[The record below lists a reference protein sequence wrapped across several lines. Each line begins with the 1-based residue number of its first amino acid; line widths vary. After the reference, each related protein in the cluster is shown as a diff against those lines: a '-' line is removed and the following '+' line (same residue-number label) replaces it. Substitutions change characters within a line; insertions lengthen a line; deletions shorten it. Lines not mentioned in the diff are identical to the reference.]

1 MSLYRR
7 GIRSTVAQLPTL
19 GVTWLLGFFVD
30 FHDSVKYAFILV
42 NSLMVSTGKSPYKFE
57 LLMYLSLE

>member
-1 MSLYRR
+1 MSFYRR
-7 GIRSTVAQLPTL
+7 GIRSTVALLPLL

-42 NSLMVSTGKSPYKFE
+42 NSLMVSTGKAPWV
-57 LLMYLSLE
+57 SLNY

>member
-7 GIRSTVAQLPTL
+7 GIRSTVALLPLL

-30 FHDSVKYAFILV
+30 FHYSVKYAFILV
-42 NSLMVSTGKSPYKFE
+42 NSLMVSTGKSPWV
-57 LLMYLSLE
+57 SLNY

>member
-7 GIRSTVAQLPTL
+7 GIRSTLALLPLL

-42 NSLMVSTGKSPYKFE
+42 NSLMVSNGKAPWV
-57 LLMYLSLE
+57 SLNY

>member
-7 GIRSTVAQLPTL
+7 GIRSTLALLPLL

-30 FHDSVKYAFILV
+30 FHYSVKYAFILV
-42 NSLMVSTGKSPYKFE
+42 NSLMVSTGKSPWV
-57 LLMYLSLE
+57 SLNY